1 MEPVFVG
8 IDIAKDTFAVVVR
21 GSGQNGKAR
30 IFNNNAKG
38 IAALIHWLPDPAAAG
53 PVYTCQEATGS
64 YGQDVAEQLHT
75 QGMRV
80 SVVNPLAT
88 KRYAQSSLMR
98 NQTDPVDAGMIAE
111 FCENKKPRLWVPPTP
126 AQKVLRGLSRRLED
140 LQKMLQMERNRLG
153 ASKHLPETVQT
164 SLRQVMELLKDQI
177 QTIKTQ
183 LRQQV
188 NQDPELCRQKKL
200 LISIKGV
207 GELTAIRFLAELGDL
222 RQFESAKQLAAYL
235 GLTPTWK
242 TSGTSVQTKP
252 RLSKQGPAEVR
263 QFLYM
268 PAIVAKKHNPIIH
281 AFCGRL
287 ALARK
292 CDMSIIGAAMHKL
305 VHLMYGVVHSG
316 IPFDPDYFK
325 NLQVA
330 S

>member
-1 MEPVFVG
+1 MEPIFVG

-21 GSGQNGKAR
+21 SQGQNGKAR
-30 IFNNNAKG
+30 TFPNTAKG
-38 IAALIHWLPDPAAAG
+38 IAALLLWLPDPAQGA
-53 PVYTCQEATGS
+53 VWTCQEATGT
-64 YGQDVAEQLHT
+64 YGQAVAEQLHAH
-75 QGMRV
+75 GMRV

-88 KRYAQSSLMR
+88 KRFGQSSLIR
-98 NQTDPVDAGMIAE
+98 TQTDPVDAGLIAE
-111 FCENKKPRLWVPPTP
+111 FCQAKQPRPWTPPTP
-126 AQKVLRGLSRRLED
+126 AQQALQALSRRLED

-153 ASKHLPETVQT
+153 ASRHWPEAVQT
-164 SLRQVMELLKDQI
+164 SLTQVIEQLQAQI

-183 LRQQV
+183 LRQQL

-200 LISIKGV
+200 LMSIKGV

-242 TSGTSVQTKP
+242 TSGTSVQSKP
-252 RLSKQGPAEVR
+252 RLSKCGPAEVR

-268 PAIVAKKHNPIIH
+268 PAIVARHHNPLIR
-281 AFCGRL
+281 AFADRL

-305 VHLMYGVVHSG
+305 VQLMFGVVHSG
-316 IPFDPDYFK
+316 TPFDPDYLK
-325 NLQVA
+325 KQQVTP
-330 S
+330 

>member
-8 IDIAKDTFAVVVR
+8 IDIAKDTFAVVMR
-21 GSGQNGKAR
+21 RKGLNGKAR
-30 IFNNNAKG
+30 IFNNTAKG
-38 IAALIHWLPDPAAAG
+38 ITALIHWLPDPAAG
-53 PVYTCQEATGS
+53 PVYTCQEATGA
-64 YGQDVAEQLHT
+64 YGQDVAEQLHA
-75 QGMRV
+75 QGMQV

-88 KRYAQSSLMR
+88 KRYAQSGLIR
-98 NQTDPVDAGMIAE
+98 NQTDPVDAGIIAE
-111 FCENKKPRLWVPPTP
+111 FCETKKPRLWIPPTS
-126 AQKVLRGLSRRLED
+126 AQRGLRALSRRLED
-140 LQKMLQMERNRLG
+140 LQKMLQMERNRW
-153 ASKHLPETVQT
+153 ATSQHLPEAVKD
-164 SLRQVMELLKDQI
+164 SLRQVMELFKAQI
-177 QTIKTQ
+177 QATKNE
-183 LRQQV
+183 LRQAIR
-188 NQDPELCRQKKL
+188 QDAELQRQKKL
-200 LISIKGV
+200 LMSIKGV

-281 AFCGRL
+281 AFCDRL

-292 CDMSIIGAAMHKL
+292 CEMSIIGAAMHKL

-316 IPFDPDYFK
+316 RPFDPNYPK
-325 NLQVA
+325 SLQVP